1 MLVIRPVK
9 LKDLDRLVELAHQAS
24 FGLTSIPR
32 GRKLLRKRVLES
44 MESFARTCY
53 RPRGELFVFVLEDIE
68 QGLVLGTSCVVS
80 KLGGFQPFY
89 TYRINTCLHQ
99 SKMLKV
105 QKQIQ
110 TLNLVAEHDG
120 PAEIGGLFLG
130 SQYRKHGSGRL
141 LSLFRFLFMAEHR
154 RRFESIALAEMRGVV
169 DDEGRSPFWEALGS
183 HFFDIDYPTADY
195 LTQVDKK
202 FIADLMPTC
211 PIYVPLLPKSA
222 QEVIGKVHERTKP
235 ALKMLEDEGFRY
247 AGMVDIFEAG
257 PVIYSKL
264 NDIRIVKESRKS
276 VVAEVAI
283 GPIESIPFIITNTQ
297 KDFRACIGSTA
308 EVRGKVQDNQR
319 NGRVTKSGRR
329 GHGPLQST
337 PAVET
342 GWRRQMSPIRSHF
355 INGAWIEGEGV
366 KFASTDPATA
376 EVIFEG
382 RFATPE
388 EVHLAV
394 TAAMNSFEEWAISDS
409 RSHPLS

>member
-1 MLVIRPVK
+1 MLVIRPVR
-9 LKDLDRLVELAHQAS
+9 LKDLDRLVELAYQAS

-32 GRKLLRKRVLES
+32 GRKLLRKRILES
-44 MESFARTCY
+44 MESFARASD

-89 TYRINTCLHQ
+89 TYRIDTFLHQ

-105 QKQIQ
+105 RKQIQ

-154 RRFESIALAEMRGVV
+154 RRFELIVLAEMRGVV

-202 FIADLMPTC
+202 FIADLMPKC

-222 QEVIGKVHERTKP
+222 QDVIGKVHERTKP
-235 ALKMLEDEGFRY
+235 ALKLLEDEGFRY
-247 AGMVDIFEAG
+247 AEMVDIFEAG
-257 PVIYSKL
+257 PVIFCKL
-264 NDIRIVKESRKS
+264 NDIRIIKESRKS
-276 VVAEVAI
+276 AVADITTET
-283 GPIESIPFIITNTQ
+283 IESTPLIITNT
-297 KDFRACIGSTA
+297 KEDFRACIGSIA
-308 EVRGKVQDNQR
+308 ESRGKVR
-319 NGRVTKSGRR
+319 ITK
-329 GHGPLQST
+329 
-337 PAVET
+337 E
-342 GWRRQMSPIRSHF
+342 
-355 INGAWIEGEGV
+355 
-366 KFASTDPATA
+366 TA
-376 EVIFEG
+376 ELLQVAVG
-382 RFATPE
+382 DRVRF
-388 EVHLAV
+388 
-394 TAAMNSFEEWAISDS
+394 S
-409 RSHPLS
+409 PLRPSKPGGDGK

>member
-1 MLVIRPVK
+1 
-9 LKDLDRLVELAHQAS
+9 
-24 FGLTSIPR
+24 
-32 GRKLLRKRVLES
+32 
-44 MESFARTCY
+44 MESFARTSDH
-53 RPRGELFVFVLEDIE
+53 PRGELFVFVLEDME

-89 TYRINTCLHQ
+89 TYRVNTCLHQ

-154 RRFESIALAEMRGVV
+154 RRFESIVLAEMRGVV

-222 QEVIGKVHERTKP
+222 RDVIGKVHERTKP

-257 PVIYSKL
+257 PVIYCKV
-264 NDIRIVKESRKS
+264 NEIRIVKESRKS
-276 VVAEVAI
+276 VVAEIATE
-283 GPIESIPFIITNTQ
+283 PIESIPFIITNTQ
-297 KDFRACIGSTA
+297 KEFRACMGSIA
-308 EVRGKVQDNQR
+308 ESRGKVRITKETADLLQVAAGD
-319 NGRVTKSGRR
+319 RVRFS
-329 GHGPLQST
+329 PLRPSK
-337 PAVET
+337 PV
-342 GWRRQMSPIRSHF
+342 
-355 INGAWIEGEGV
+355 GV
-366 KFASTDPATA
+366 SK
-376 EVIFEG
+376 
-382 RFATPE
+382 
-388 EVHLAV
+388 
-394 TAAMNSFEEWAISDS
+394 
-409 RSHPLS
+409 